1 MTRYGLDSRRS
12 KGEGRERAPGP
23 PLNLP
28 LRRVGLRFCTGIAFS
43 AVALGSFVLSFAL
56 LAQVKITGGFKY
68 PWYEKPGPDRP
79 NRLVTFITGT
89 EAEMLAND
97 VSLVKQMRLEHY
109 PEDGITNL
117 IATAPECLL
126 DAANRTASSTNRIE
140 LRTASGLFIEGQGFF
155 CDLTNFNFVISNRV
169 RTLIQQDLTNRL
181 AAPSRAGVGAFPSG
195 QATPAPGSNSLT
207 TIFADHFDLNYA
219 SNLITYTGSVR
230 VDNVQLDL
238 SCATLTIQ
246 RSTNGAI
253 QRMVAERDVN
263 IVRKLDRSRATGG
276 LAVYTA
282 NQENESVEL
291 TRDARWEDGQRHG
304 TAEIFIFDL
313 NNNTLRAER
322 NAAMTLPRS
331 EIAQPG
337 WLQGQSAPAAPAKIG
352 AAGTNQFVE
361 ITSEVMTI
369 DLPATNRPA
378 RTIVARTNVVILSP
392 ADQSRAVGELA
403 VYREATSVL
412 ELSGNAA
419 WQAGPRQVRGQTLLF
434 DGAKQSFLARQ
445 QAYLKLP
452 LASLGAQSFLSA
464 QPLEASTTKSM
475 PPQFLEVSA
484 DECEYLSDRL
494 TFRERVRGRFLEA
507 DVARGTLD
515 CGFLALH
522 FHSNQVESAVA
533 HEAVRVEQLPWGSAK
548 DRRLARKL
556 DCECLTV
563 QLLTN
568 GQVDRIVA
576 ETNVVA
582 TQTEWRPG
590 APGPIQTRLTAGIVT
605 TDFFVHTN
613 QVRQV
618 VAERNVTIVQEHRR
632 AQGDRAVYNGTNNV
646 VELTGH
652 PTAELPEGKI
662 TQADVLLWDRAQNKL
677 SGQKLKAQGTL
688 PAAATNRTDLPPPK

>member
-1 MTRYGLDSRRS
+1 M
-12 KGEGRERAPGP
+12 EGRAPRP
-23 PLNLP
+23 SLNLS
-28 LRRVGLRFCTGIAFS
+28 LRRMRPRFCVDIAFS
-43 AVALGSFVLSFAL
+43 AVVLGLLVLSFTS

-68 PWYEKPGPDRP
+68 PWYEKPGPDHP
-79 NRLVTFITGT
+79 NRLVTLITGT
-89 EAEMLAND
+89 DAELLPND
-97 VSLVKQMRLEHY
+97 ISLVKQMRLEHY

-126 DAANRTASSTNRIE
+126 DAANRTASSTNRME

-155 CDLTNFNFVISNRV
+155 CDLTNFNFVISNNV
-169 RTLIQQDLTNRL
+169 RTLIEQDLTNRL
-181 AAPSRAGVGAFPSG
+181 AAPSLAGVAAFPSA
-195 QATPAPGSNSLT
+195 QASHAPSSNSVT

-219 SNLITYTGSVR
+219 SNLITYTGNVR
-230 VDNVQLDL
+230 VDNPQLDL
-238 SCATLTIQ
+238 TCVTLTIQ

-263 IVRKLDRSRATGG
+263 IIRKLDRSRATGG

-291 TRDARWEDGQRHG
+291 TGDARWEDGPRRG
-304 TAEIFIFDL
+304 SAELFVFDPR
-313 NNNTLRAER
+313 NNTLRAER

-331 EIAQPG
+331 EIGQPS
-337 WLQGQSAPAAPAKIG
+337 WLQGQAAPADPATKG
-352 AAGTNQFVE
+352 PSGTNQVVE
-361 ITSEVMTI
+361 ITSEAMVI
-369 DLPATNRPA
+369 ELPATNRPA
-378 RTIVARTNVVILSP
+378 RTIVARTNVVIFSP
-392 ADQSRAVGELA
+392 ADQSRAVGQQA
-403 VYREATSVL
+403 VYREATGVL
-412 ELSGNAA
+412 ELTGNAA
-419 WQAGPRQVRGQTLLF
+419 WQAGPRQVRGQTLWF

-452 LASLGAQSFLSA
+452 LASLGAQSFLA
-464 QPLEASTTKSM
+464 APPLEAKASKSL
-475 PPQFLEVSA
+475 PPQFLEVFS
-484 DECEYLSDRL
+484 DEFDYLPDRL
-494 TFRERVRGRFLEA
+494 TFRERVRGKFLEA

-515 CGFLALH
+515 CGLLALH

-533 HEAVRVEQLPWGSAK
+533 QQAVRVEQLPWGSAK
-548 DRRLARKL
+548 ERRLARKL
-556 DCECLTV
+556 NCERLTV

-582 TQTEWRPG
+582 TQKEWRPP
-590 APGPIQTRLTAGIVT
+590 APNPIQTRLDAGIVT

-618 VAERNVTIVQEHRR
+618 VAERNVTIVQENRR
-632 AQGDRAVYNGTNNV
+632 AQGARAVYNGTNNV

-662 TQADVLLWDRAQNKL
+662 TEADVLLWDRTQNKL

-688 PAAATNRTDLPPPK
+688 PAAPTNRTDLPPPK

>member
-1 MTRYGLDSRRS
+1 VRGQRAA
-12 KGEGRERAPGP
+12 GRWFGGRIPGIP
-23 PLNLP
+23 FL
-28 LRRVGLRFCTGIAFS
+28 
-43 AVALGSFVLSFAL
+43 AVAFGSFVLSLTL

-68 PWYEKPGPDRP
+68 PWYEKPDPDHP
-79 NRLVTFITGT
+79 HRLATLITGT
-89 EAEMLAND
+89 EAEMLPND
-97 VSLVKQMRLEHY
+97 ISLVKQMRLEHY
-109 PEDGITNL
+109 PQDAITNL

-140 LRTASGLFIEGQGFF
+140 LRIANGLFIEGQGFF

-169 RTLIQQDLTNRL
+169 RTLIEQDLTNRL
-181 AAPSRAGVGAFPSG
+181 AAPSRAGAGASPSG
-195 QATPAPGSNSLT
+195 QAIPAPNTNSVT
-207 TIFADHFDLNYA
+207 AIFADHFELNYA
-219 SNLITYTGSVR
+219 SNLITYTGNVQ
-230 VDNVQLDL
+230 VDNAQLEL
-238 SCATLTIQ
+238 TCVILTIQ

-253 QRMVAERDVN
+253 QRIVAERDVN

-276 LAVYTA
+276 LAIYTA

-291 TRDARWEDGQRHG
+291 TGDARWEDGPRRG
-304 TAEIFIFDL
+304 SAENFIFDPK
-313 NNNTLRAER
+313 NNTLRAER

-331 EIAQPG
+331 AIGQPG
-337 WLQGQSAPAAPAKIG
+337 WLQGQAAPAG
-352 AAGTNQFVE
+352 AATKGLSGTNQVVE
-361 ITSEVMTI
+361 ITSEAMVI
-369 DLPATNRPA
+369 ELPATNRPA

-392 ADQSRAVGELA
+392 ADQSRAVGEQA
-403 VYREATSVL
+403 VYREATGVL
-412 ELSGNAA
+412 ELTGNAA
-419 WQAGPRQVRGQTLLF
+419 WEAGPRQVRGQTLLF

-452 LASLGAQSFLSA
+452 LASLGAQSFLST
-464 QPLEASTTKSM
+464 QPLETKSSKSV
-475 PPQFLEVSA
+475 PPQFLEVFS
-484 DECEYLSDRL
+484 DEFDYQSDRL
-494 TFRERVRGRFLEA
+494 TFRERVRGKFLEA

-515 CGFLALH
+515 CGFLALQ

-533 HEAVRVEQLPWGSAK
+533 QEAVRAEQLPWGGAK
-548 DRRLARKL
+548 ERRLARKL
-556 DCECLTV
+556 DCERLTV
-563 QLLTN
+563 QLRTN

-582 TQTEWRPG
+582 TQKEWRPG

-605 TDFFVHTN
+605 TDFFAHTN

-618 VAERNVTIVQEHRR
+618 VAERKVTIVQENRR

-662 TQADVLLWDRAQNKL
+662 TEADVLLWDRVQNKL

-688 PAAATNRTDLPPPK
+688 PAAATNRTDLPAPK